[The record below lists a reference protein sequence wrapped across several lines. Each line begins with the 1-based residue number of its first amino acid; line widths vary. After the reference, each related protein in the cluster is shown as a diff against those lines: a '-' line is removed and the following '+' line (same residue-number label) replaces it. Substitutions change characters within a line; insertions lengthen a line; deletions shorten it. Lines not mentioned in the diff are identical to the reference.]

1 MEQGFDPDIRKYFF
15 KIINSLSW
23 GFLWLFASL
32 TAGIYF
38 RLAYKTQRPL
48 AYTVIFYIICLVSL
62 LALLRYFYRTWK
74 K

>member
-1 MEQGFDPDIRKYFF
+1 MEQGFDPDIKRYFK

-23 GFLWLFASL
+23 GLLWMIGSF

-38 RLAYKTQRPL
+38 RLAFRAGKPL
-48 AYTVIFYIICLVSL
+48 LVTVIFYLLFTISL
-62 LALLRYFYRTWK
+62 LALLRYYYRLWK